1 MICPECGSREIEVFL
16 MPGEQPGGESLRKRE
31 RGMRLCRCKQCG
43 NWWLTGV
50 KLNWA
55 AKNAV
60 WRRAMPRLLC
70 CIYLFFVRSAS
81 Q

>member
-1 MICPECGSREIEVFL
+1 MICPECGSREIDVFL

-50 KLNWA
+50 K
-55 AKNAV
+55 
-60 WRRAMPRLLC
+60 
-70 CIYLFFVRSAS
+70 
-81 Q
+81 